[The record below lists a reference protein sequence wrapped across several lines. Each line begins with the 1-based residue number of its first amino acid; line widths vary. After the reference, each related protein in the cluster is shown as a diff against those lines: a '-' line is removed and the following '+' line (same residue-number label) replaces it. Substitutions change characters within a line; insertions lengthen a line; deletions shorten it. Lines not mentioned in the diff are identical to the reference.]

1 MGDMEETFKDAEKW
15 QWMANKEGGQ
25 TYGNQMVIAKITPEL
40 YEKYVRKLTEGNP
53 IYATAL
59 KKGYVTPDTG
69 VQLTRYENAGEWK
82 LTKVDDIYK
91 LRPSGEATKWA
102 KRVQDFEH
110 PEATEWGQK
119 SDSDVYPVRATHPEM
134 TKAGIDSLSKRV
146 AATLSG
152 KMDATSIP
160 INLLDNQQARTGKVH
175 PILMQWADGKL
186 WERFRK
192 AGGMKEYMIDHP
204 EYGKVMVFGNT
215 QAAVDKLVGE
225 LEGKGEPKLS
235 VEEMV

>member
-1 MGDMEETFKDAEKW
+1 MEDIIKGAEKW

-25 TYGNQMVIAKITPEL
+25 AYGNQMVIIAKITPEL
-40 YEKYVRKLTEGNP
+40 YEQYVRKLTEGNP
-53 IYATAL
+53 TYATAL
-59 KKGYVTPDTG
+59 KKGFVTPDTG

-82 LTKVDDIYK
+82 LTKVDDIDK

-102 KRVQDFEH
+102 KRVQNFEH
-110 PEATEWGQK
+110 PEAVEWGKK
-119 SDSDVYPVRATHPEM
+119 SDSDVYPVWPTHPEM
-134 TKAGIDSLSKRV
+134 TKAGIDSLRKRV

-160 INLLDNQQARTGKVH
+160 IDLLDNQQARTGKVN

-186 WERFRK
+186 WNRFRK

-204 EYGKVMVFGNT
+204 EYGKVMVFGKT
-215 QAAVDKLVGE
+215 QTAIDNLVGE
-225 LEGKGEPKLS
+225 LEGEGQPKLF
-235 VEEMV
+235 VKKMV